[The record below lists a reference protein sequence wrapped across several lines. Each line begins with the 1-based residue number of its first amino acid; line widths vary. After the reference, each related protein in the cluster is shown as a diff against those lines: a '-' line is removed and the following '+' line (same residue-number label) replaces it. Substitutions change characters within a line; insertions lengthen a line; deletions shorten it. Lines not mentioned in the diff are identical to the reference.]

1 MGNSAG
7 TPGEMEELMEM
18 AVAGGVQA
26 HIECF
31 EFGQIN
37 KVLHRLGRGEING
50 RAVVRIP
57 E

>member
-1 MGNSAG
+1 
-7 TPGEMEELMEM
+7 MEELMEM
-18 AVAGGVQA
+18 AVRGDVTA

-31 EFGQIN
+31 EFDCIDD
-37 KVLHRLGRGEING
+37 VLQRLGRSEIEG